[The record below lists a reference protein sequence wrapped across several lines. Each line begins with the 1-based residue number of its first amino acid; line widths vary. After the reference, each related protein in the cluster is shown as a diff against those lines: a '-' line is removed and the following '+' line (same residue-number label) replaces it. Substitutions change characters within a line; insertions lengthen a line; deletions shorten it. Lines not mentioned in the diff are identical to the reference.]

1 MRTFTILLCLAAL
14 ALHVLAGQEPNVGAV
29 VAEESTPQG
38 AFDDAAK
45 ALPPMPPLPE
55 AKKAQAPEGTGA
67 VVSEAVQ
74 VDKDDKKTKAAKA
87 DAKKAKKADAKKKDD
102 KKVKK
107 KGNPI
112 FRDLPKI
119 VENPKLK
126 TDAKKD
132 VDKKKKKEEGGEKEE
147 EGPKGTIEIRN
158 LWAFLGIITF
168 LLVFT
173 IIFENLKDYVVEA
186 VHASPNQ
193 PIVSAIFSELTVLG
207 FLAFIAFLLT
217 KFGLG
222 HISLMV
228 YGHADVEEDK
238 MKLQE
243 MLEQIHMVIFIM
255 MCIFIMQALGM
266 LVFSARCARRW
277 TAAQSRILKQS
288 ERVKL
293 VQAFHDIKQNNM
305 PSWFERNFLAWF
317 GRAKEYFNLQDQ
329 VQFML
334 VRQEFRY
341 DEKAF
346 TQDAENPSGTALD
359 RDFAFSLYLKKI
371 MGQRLAEIVELPMLQ
386 WIFLEIFVAIVLTTT
401 VIMGGSWPFLLWL
414 CQAISWLTLLFVIL
428 FRNKLNSVYYHL
440 ANDRDGV
447 GILNNVSSDDVA
459 VDVAGDGASQA
470 GSGTGSGAGSA
481 PVTEATPLQ
490 QSAPTLTPRSKL
502 REEYPPEIRDDMP
515 RFLTEDLPVAGSCIP
530 KCMKDESSDPAQQ
543 KMYDLFWFGKNEVSF
558 HRAAIRFNFLTL
570 AVQMSIFL
578 KQILPN
584 YILITYS
591 FGPACLMTITGILPG
606 VLIYFKYIFEVI
618 KLSVIVT
625 SVESMRNRR
634 MVSRVVRHQKEERA
648 LLMLRLVV
656 AMQGG
661 EIREEDRP
669 NAETMEYLATSAD
682 NSFLVEKMGRVFA
695 DIDVDGSG
703 QLDRT
708 EMTQVFKRFGI
719 TCDDKKIA
727 SIMSNMSSDGNTDE
741 IHKAEFV
748 SWLVNKERQARE
760 MDPEEFAH
768 KCFEFLDTE
777 GDVGLDGKPTGG
789 DHVLTI
795 SELQAGLHRINGGTE
810 FDFNEVA
817 AMVLELDMNDDNE
830 LSVEEFARWIELQDA
845 DNMSPEEINAINS
858 SSWF

>member
-74 VDKDDKKTKAAKA
+74 VDKKEDKKKDDKTKKVDDKKKDVKT
-87 DAKKAKKADAKKKDD
+87 KKDD

-107 KGNPI
+107 KGNPM

-126 TDAKKD
+126 KEESE
-132 VDKKKKKEEGGEKEE
+132 KKEGEGEKEE
-147 EGPKGTIEIRN
+147 EGPKGSIEIRN

-168 LLVFT
+168 LIVFT
-173 IIFENLKDYVVEA
+173 ILFENIKDYVVEA

-238 MKLQE
+238 IKLQE
-243 MLEQIHMVIFIM
+243 ILEQIHMVIFIM
-255 MCIFIMQALGM
+255 MCFFIMQALGM

-277 TAAQSRILKQS
+277 TASQSRILKQS

-293 VQAFHDIKQNNM
+293 VKEFHDIKNNNM

-317 GRAKEYFNLQDQ
+317 GRAAKYFALQDQ

-334 VRQEFRY
+334 IRQEFRY
-341 DEKAF
+341 DEKAY
-346 TQDAENPSGTALD
+346 TQDAEDPSGKALD

-371 MGQRLAEIVELPMLQ
+371 MGHRLAEIVELPMLQ
-386 WIFLEIFVAIVLTTT
+386 WIFLEVAIAIILSTT

-447 GILNNVSSDDVA
+447 GILNATSEVK

-481 PVTEATPLQ
+481 PATEATPLAQ
-490 QSAPTLTPRSKL
+490 GAPSLTPRSKL

-530 KCMKDESSDPAQQ
+530 KCMKDSSSDPAQQ

-558 HRAAIRFNFLTL
+558 HLAAIRFNFLTL
-570 AVQMSIFL
+570 AVQLSIFL

-584 YILITYS
+584 YILVTYTA
-591 FGPACLMTITGILPG
+591 GPAIMMTITGILPG

-669 NAETMEYLATSAD
+669 TQETMEYLATSSD
-682 NSFLVEKMGRVFA
+682 NSFLVEKMGRVFE

-703 QLDRT
+703 ELDTT
-708 EMTQVFKRFGI
+708 EMTQVFSRFGI
-719 TCDDKKIA
+719 NCDDKKLA
-727 SIMSNMSSDGNTDE
+727 MIMANMSSTGKSE
-741 IHKAEFV
+741 KILKAEFV
-748 SWLVNKERQARE
+748 AWLVNKERQARE
-760 MDPEEFAH
+760 MSPHDFAH

-777 GDVGLDGKPTGG
+777 GDVGLDGKPMGG

-845 DNMSPEEINAINS
+845 DNMSPEEIATINS
-858 SSWF
+858 NSWF

>member
-1 MRTFTILLCLAAL
+1 
-14 ALHVLAGQEPNVGAV
+14 
-29 VAEESTPQG
+29 
-38 AFDDAAK
+38 
-45 ALPPMPPLPE
+45 
-55 AKKAQAPEGTGA
+55 
-67 VVSEAVQ
+67 
-74 VDKDDKKTKAAKA
+74 
-87 DAKKAKKADAKKKDD
+87 
-102 KKVKK
+102 
-107 KGNPI
+107 
-112 FRDLPKI
+112 
-119 VENPKLK
+119 
-126 TDAKKD
+126 
-132 VDKKKKKEEGGEKEE
+132 
-147 EGPKGTIEIRN
+147 
-158 LWAFLGIITF
+158 
-168 LLVFT
+168 
-173 IIFENLKDYVVEA
+173 
-186 VHASPNQ
+186 
-193 PIVSAIFSELTVLG
+193 
-207 FLAFIAFLLT
+207 
-217 KFGLG
+217 
-222 HISLMV
+222 
-228 YGHADVEEDK
+228 
-238 MKLQE
+238 
-243 MLEQIHMVIFIM
+243 
-255 MCIFIMQALGM
+255 
-266 LVFSARCARRW
+266 
-277 TAAQSRILKQS
+277 
-288 ERVKL
+288 
-293 VQAFHDIKQNNM
+293 
-305 PSWFERNFLAWF
+305 
-317 GRAKEYFNLQDQ
+317 
-329 VQFML
+329 
-334 VRQEFRY
+334 
-341 DEKAF
+341 
-346 TQDAENPSGTALD
+346 
-359 RDFAFSLYLKKI
+359 
-371 MGQRLAEIVELPMLQ
+371 
-386 WIFLEIFVAIVLTTT
+386 
-401 VIMGGSWPFLLWL
+401 
-414 CQAISWLTLLFVIL
+414 
-428 FRNKLNSVYYHL
+428 
-440 ANDRDGV
+440 
-447 GILNNVSSDDVA
+447 
-459 VDVAGDGASQA
+459 
-470 GSGTGSGAGSA
+470 
-481 PVTEATPLQ
+481 
-490 QSAPTLTPRSKL
+490 
-502 REEYPPEIRDDMP
+502 
-515 RFLTEDLPVAGSCIP
+515 
-530 KCMKDESSDPAQQ
+530 
-543 KMYDLFWFGKNEVSF
+543 MYDLFWFGKNEVSF